1 MVKCFVVVVAL
12 TCIATALAAQ
22 SPPPPPAPTETT
34 QKKQEAGD
42 RVNTNGN
49 LIKQVTVLLKKQN
62 EAAERQRQKDRE
74 KSSSDWWIVYFT
86 GALTFVGIVQLIAM
100 FRQASYMRE
109 GLAETKVAADAA
121 KKSANAAEDSV
132 VLARQNMHLDQRA
145 WVAPN
150 EVITKRGSNQ
160 PLTAT
165 ILLKNTGKT
174 FAKRCFVSSNRTV
187 KALTDADPDFD
198 TLMQTAKKINLG
210 IIAPSQQVPY
220 TISATFQSNDP
231 DAVRLIFGKVTYTDV
246 FNYDHWTT
254 FCYRI
259 LESSFWGSPVERY
272 TSYNNAH

>member
-1 MVKCFVVVVAL
+1 LF
-12 TCIATALAAQ
+12 
-22 SPPPPPAPTETT
+22 
-34 QKKQEAGD
+34 
-42 RVNTNGN
+42 N

-121 KKSANAAEDSV
+121 KKSAKAAEDSV
-132 VLARQNMHLDQRA
+132 VLAGQNMHLDQRA

-150 EVITKRGSNQ
+150 EVIIKRESNQ
-160 PLTAT
+160 SLTAT

-174 FAKRCFVSSNRTV
+174 FAKRCFVSSNFTV

-198 TLMQTAKKINLG
+198 TLMQKADKINLG
-210 IIAPSQQVPY
+210 IIAPSQEVPY
-220 TISATFQSNDP
+220 TMNATFEGNVP
-231 DAVRLIFGKVTYTDV
+231 NVVRLIFGKVTYTDV
-246 FNYDHWTT
+246 FNYPHWTN
-254 FCYRI
+254 FCYRV
-259 LESSFWGSPVERY
+259 LESNLGGRTLRDILPTTTL
-272 TSYNNAH
+272 TSDFEKDEVLPSQPEISRVRQR